1 MHYFQS
7 IWSKASEQLQSQ
19 DNGKPEQQQ
28 QADSGQWPQIAQTVP
43 NKSEPFR
50 QPDSFN
56 MEI

>member
-7 IWSKASEQLQSQ
+7 IGSKASEQLQSQ
-19 DNGKPEQQQ
+19 DNAKPEQQQ
-28 QADSGQWPQIAQTVP
+28 TDSGQWPQIAQTIP
-43 NKSEPFR
+43 NKSGPFR